1 MKFLKA
7 LIPHL
12 TIALSLALL
21 VVEICNEYNP
31 FMGFLQGRPALVLIA
46 ATSICS
52 LCCAAMLWSRQ
63 GRDK

>member
-7 LIPHL
+7 LLPHL

-21 VVEICNEYNP
+21 VLEICNEYNP

-46 ATSICS
+46 AASLCS
-52 LCCAAMLWSRQ
+52 LCCAAMLYAKQR
-63 GRDK
+63 KE